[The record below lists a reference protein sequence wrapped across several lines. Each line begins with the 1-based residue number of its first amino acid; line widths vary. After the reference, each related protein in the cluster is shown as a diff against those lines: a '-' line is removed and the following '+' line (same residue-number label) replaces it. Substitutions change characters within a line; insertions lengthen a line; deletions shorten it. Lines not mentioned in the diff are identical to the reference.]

1 MSYRVYHIP
10 VESDTPPQGQ
20 FKHIL
25 LRQPKKKAQRSV
37 MSEIGELSPV
47 SGLICK
53 LDKHDCCDRRRV
65 YFFNLIKKSD
75 ALGEMKPDIT
85 KWFFKIIFKRAS
97 CSKYKRRSDLAPNK
111 LSLACFSLNARWR
124 DPCSRHS
131 STFLINSNLW
141 SIVNGGDVGA
151 ASKSRRIPGS
161 WLIKE
166 RLLWATSS
174 RWILHASRLTADHTH
189 LHMYPHL
196 HHHSLTPTRQY

>member
-1 MSYRVYHIP
+1 MFIIMWNTYWNQKSRI
-10 VESDTPPQGQ
+10 
-20 FKHIL
+20 
-25 LRQPKKKAQRSV
+25 
-37 MSEIGELSPV
+37 
-47 SGLICK
+47 
-53 LDKHDCCDRRRV
+53 
-65 YFFNLIKKSD
+65 FNFQD
-75 ALGEMKPDIT
+75 H
-85 KWFFKIIFKRAS
+85 FKRAS
-97 CSKYKRRSDLAPNK
+97 SSKYKWRSDLSPSK

-189 LHMYPHL
+189 LHTYPHR
-196 HHHSLTPTRQY
+196 HHSDEPITISCSFRNSSHLWGKVGWPLVDYPSQLICTWIFIRCVPWQS